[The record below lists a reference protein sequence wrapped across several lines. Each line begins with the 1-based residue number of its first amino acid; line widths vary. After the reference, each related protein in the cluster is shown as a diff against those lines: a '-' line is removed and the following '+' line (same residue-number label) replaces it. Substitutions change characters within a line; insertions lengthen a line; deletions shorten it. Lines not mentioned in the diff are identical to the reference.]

1 MSLLEPVGALWYDP
15 SQGVAWSGRITLPRP
30 LPAGVSLQVIAVP
43 KPLRGRKEKYD
54 LHLEIPWPPPPP
66 EPPGPDDI
74 IIRGEIMSQYFKP
87 PRPSHRRHKILIWGP
102 SGTGKTTL
110 ALQFP
115 HCAFIDNHGSAEKYE
130 AAYPQH
136 LFAHPTGPDDTM
148 AAVASLVKDPAD
160 RKTLVL
166 DDLTSYWGQVQEK
179 WGELFL
185 TRLPKSK
192 GHHAEFYSFQPSDW
206 IHPKRELKALIMRA
220 IALDMNVIAI
230 ARAQKEYAG
239 EGDNFMKVIGETF
252 AGEKNLPYEFD
263 YIIELRREGDKRIAV
278 VHKQRI
284 APGQKPL
291 PEKFEFSIDAQG
303 KSNFVEFLAQY
314 GNPEELTRD
323 AQRVPDPVQAQEPL
337 SSEPVAGDAPGPTA
351 SQPPPPPG
359 HGSTTEVQLNRL
371 KELKTHYKI
380 GNPEWGQTLQKF
392 YGKDTARQITPD
404 QADHF
409 IQFLESKHLPF

>member
-1 MSLLEPVGALWYDP
+1 
-15 SQGVAWSGRITLPRP
+15 
-30 LPAGVSLQVIAVP
+30 
-43 KPLRGRKEKYD
+43 
-54 LHLEIPWPPPPP
+54 
-66 EPPGPDDI
+66 
-74 IIRGEIMSQYFKP
+74 MSQYFKP
-87 PRPSHRRHKILIWGP
+87 PRPSHRRHKILIWGL

-136 LFAHPTGPDDTM
+136 LFAHPNGPDDTM

-166 DDLTSYWGQVQEK
+166 DDLTTYWGQVQEK
-179 WGELFL
+179 WAGLFL
-185 TRLPKSK
+185 ARLPKSK
-192 GHHAEFYSFQPSDW
+192 GHHAEFYSLQPSDW

-220 IALDMNVIAI
+220 IALDMNVIAV

-263 YIIELRREGDKRIAV
+263 YIIELRREGDKRVAM

-291 PEKFEFSIDAQG
+291 PERFEFSIDAQG
-303 KSNFVEFLAQY
+303 KSNFVEFISQY
-314 GNPEELTRD
+314 GNPEDLTRD
-323 AQRVPDPVQAQEPL
+323 AQRVPDPVLVKEPL
-337 SSEPVAGDAPGPTA
+337 ASEPPATAPPQPSSPPGNGGPTEA
-351 SQPPPPPG
+351 
-359 HGSTTEVQLNRL
+359 QLDRL
-371 KELKTHYKI
+371 KELKTHYNI
-380 GNPEWGQTLQKF
+380 DNAEWGQTLQKF
-392 YGKDTARQITPD
+392 YGVTTAKALVPD

-409 IQFLESKHLPF
+409 IHYLESGRIPF